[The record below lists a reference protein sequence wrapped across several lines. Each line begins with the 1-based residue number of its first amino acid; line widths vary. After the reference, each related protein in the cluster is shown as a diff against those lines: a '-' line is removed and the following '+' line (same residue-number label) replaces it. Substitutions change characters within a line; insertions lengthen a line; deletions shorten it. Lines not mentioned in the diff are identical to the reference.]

1 MISLDRVTRQVGARR
16 LLDEVSIEIG
26 AGDRVGIVGPNGA
39 GKTTLVRL
47 VLGIDPPDTGT
58 VTIARGA
65 SVGHL
70 PQEALPETDR
80 SPLDVALEPGAHI
93 APLLSALA
101 RVEHQ
106 LEAASASSSADALDL
121 QHRLADELAALHD
134 RLRQHGG
141 HEREPRA
148 RRTLAGLGF
157 EPDEMTRPLSTFSGG
172 WIMRAALARLLAEP
186 PDLLVLDEPTNHL
199 DLEAVLW
206 FQDHLVRHE
215 GTVVVVSHDRGFLDT
230 VVSQIIEVD
239 RGQLTRYRGNY
250 GDYRRQREERATQR
264 LAAAEAQ
271 ARRRRETERFIERF
285 RAKAT
290 KARQVQSRIK
300 ALEREESIEVE
311 RKSATLGFR
320 FPQPARTARVTL
332 EFERISKSWDD
343 KVLYRNLDLVV
354 ERGERIALIGPNGA
368 GKSTLLGLLAGTI
381 EPDAGQLRIGLGVR
395 TALYT
400 QHRTDMLDL
409 TSTVIDNARAVGAEI
424 GETRLRT
431 LLGAFLFRG
440 DDVEKPVAVLS
451 GGEKSR
457 LALALL
463 LLDPPSVLLMDEP
476 TIHLDIESVD
486 ALIEALGAYE
496 GTLCFVSHDQHFI
509 RSLASRVIRIDHA
522 SFLDHRGDWAAWE
535 WRQSQRAES
544 SRPERREAPQIRA
557 DPAGERNRETESTA
571 RSPGSRRDEK
581 RRAAERRNELSR
593 RTRDL
598 RREFEQVEAEI
609 ARIEAEKS
617 ALETRLMDPAALAG
631 AKGGELLRAHAEAAR
646 TLAMAMERWAALGQT
661 IEEITATIEAGTGVN

>member
-16 LLDEVSIEIG
+16 LLDEVSLEIG

-47 VLGIDPPDTGT
+47 VLGIDVPDTGT

-80 SPLDVALEPGAHI
+80 TPLDVALEPGAHI
-93 APLLSALA
+93 APLLSAIA

-106 LEAASASSSADALDL
+106 LEAAATGSSTDALDL

-157 EPDEMTRPLSTFSGG
+157 EPAEMTNPLSTFSGG

-215 GTVVVVSHDRGFLDT
+215 GTLVVVSHDRGFLDT

-250 GDYRRQREERATQR
+250 GDYRRQREERAAQR
-264 LAAAEAQ
+264 LAAADAQ

-311 RKSATLGFR
+311 RKAATIGFH
-320 FPQPARTARVTL
+320 FPQPARTSRVTL
-332 EFERISKSWDD
+332 ELERVSKSWDD
-343 KVLYRNLDLVV
+343 KVLYRALDLVV

-368 GKSTLLGLLAGTI
+368 GKSTLLGLLAGTVA
-381 EPDAGQLRIGLGVR
+381 PDTGQRRIGLGVR

-409 TSTVIDNARAVGAEI
+409 SSTVLDNARAVGAAI

-440 DDVEKPVAVLS
+440 DDVDKPVAVLS

-486 ALIEALGAYE
+486 ALIEALGAFE

-509 RSLASRVIRIDHA
+509 RSLASRVIRIDHGA
-522 SFLDHRGDWAAWE
+522 FEDHRGDWAAWE
-535 WRQSQRAES
+535 WRQSQRAGN
-544 SRPERREAPQIRA
+544 RPERREPAQTHA
-557 DPAGERNRETESTA
+557 VPAGEKNREASLPA
-571 RSPGSRRDEK
+571 RAPGSRRDEK

-593 RTRDL
+593 RTREL

-609 ARIEAEKS
+609 AGIEAEKI
-617 ALETRLMDPAALAG
+617 ALETRLIDPAALAG

-646 TLAMAMERWAALGQT
+646 TLATAMDRWAVLGQT
-661 IEEITATIEAGTGVN
+661 IEEITATIETGPDVA